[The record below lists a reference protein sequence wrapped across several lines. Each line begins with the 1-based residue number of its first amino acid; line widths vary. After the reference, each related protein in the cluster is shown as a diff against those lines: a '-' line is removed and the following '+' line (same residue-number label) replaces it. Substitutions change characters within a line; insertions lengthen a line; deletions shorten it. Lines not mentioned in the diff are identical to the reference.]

1 MLWYEQ
7 LQEEERRGKE
17 EQERIKKEVR
27 RNLLLSKSR
36 FKPAMS
42 LGHSLVREYSK
53 FTEISLT
60 ELNLGRVKI

>member
-7 LQEEERRGKE
+7 LQEEERKGKE

-36 FKPAMS
+36 FKAAMS
-42 LGHSLVREYSK
+42 LDQSLVWKYYK
-53 FTEISLT
+53 FAEVSITEQNSAWVI
-60 ELNLGRVKI
+60 I

>member
-7 LQEEERRGKE
+7 LQEEERKGKE

-36 FKPAMS
+36 FKAAMS
-42 LGHSLVREYSK
+42 LDQSLVWKYSK
-53 FTEISLT
+53 FAEVSITEQNSAWVI
-60 ELNLGRVKI
+60 I